1 MARKPKTKTSAV
13 PTDSNL
19 GLSDLRLRLNFLEK
33 ENEKLLK
40 QIETNRKK
48 LDQFNE
54 SIQELG
60 VQIAERLAPFR
71 QKMVELDQEIH
82 EVFQEILDGRKLGK
96 KTRKDITTVYYNLQM
111 QGLIT
116 MKKLPFDFKV
126 MNDDDDPYAFDG
138 ENVGDGQWQGRSP
151 DQFPEELNKPNREEQ
166 KKIRQLFLRLA
177 DRFHPDKVTDE
188 TEKAFRTEIMKEIN
202 MAYQNA
208 DLATLLAIE
217 KQQELELLIDRDSS
231 DDLTRHCAK
240 VESENNFLKNQLEEV
255 KRKLKLTKKSQQ
267 GEITATFQKISKY
280 GGDPIADALLEV
292 EVQVGAMEEIHKFV
306 RDFRDRRMTIKDF
319 LKGPQSLQPVEMT
332 EEELMMEFLS
342 QFR

>member
-1 MARKPKTKTSAV
+1 MARKPKPKNSAP
-13 PTDSNL
+13 PTDSDL

-48 LDQFNE
+48 LDKFNE

-60 VQIAERLAPFR
+60 VQLAERLAPFR

-82 EVFQEILDGRKLGK
+82 EFFKEILNGRKLGK
-96 KTRKDITTVYYNLQM
+96 KTRKEITTVYYNLQL
-111 QGLIT
+111 QGLISR
-116 MKKLPFDFKV
+116 KELPFDFEV
-126 MNDDDDPYAFDG
+126 MDDDADRFDG
-138 ENVGDGQWQGRSP
+138 EDMGSEHWQQRRSP
-151 DQFPEELNKPNREEQ
+151 DQFPEELNKPDREEQ

-217 KQQELELLIDRDSS
+217 KQQELEMLIDRDSS

-280 GGDPIADALLEV
+280 GGDPLAEALIEV
-292 EVQVGAMEEIHKFV
+292 EVQIEAMEGVHRFV
-306 RDFRDRRMTIKDF
+306 RDFRDRRITIKEF
-319 LKGPQSLQPVEMT
+319 LKGPQDFVADGMT
-332 EEELMMEFLS
+332 EEELMMQFLS

>member
-1 MARKPKTKTSAV
+1 MARKPKPKTSAV
-13 PTDSNL
+13 PNDSNL

-33 ENEKLLK
+33 ENDKLLK

-54 SIQELG
+54 SMQELG
-60 VQIAERLAPFR
+60 VQLAERLAPFR
-71 QKMVELDQEIH
+71 QKMLELDQQIH
-82 EVFQEILDGRKLGK
+82 EFFQEILNGRKLGK
-96 KTRKDITTVYYNLQM
+96 KTRKDITAVYYNLQM

-116 MKKLPFDFKV
+116 MKELPFDFKV
-126 MNDDDDPYAFDG
+126 MNDDDPDDFDG
-138 ENVGDGQWQGRSP
+138 QNVGAGQWQGRSP
-151 DQFPEELNKPNREEQ
+151 DQFPEELNKPDREEQ

-255 KRKLKLTKKSQQ
+255 KLKLTKKSQQ

-292 EVQVGAMEEIHKFV
+292 EVQVEAMEEIHKFV

-319 LKGPQSLQPVEMT
+319 LKGPQSLQPDEMT